1 MALSFTRDDFWDPEP
16 LHRAVARLGL
26 VRGERLERILEAHLP
41 HARIE
46 ACPLPLVIAAV
57 SVPPLVPRLLTE
69 GPLARAVR
77 ASCAIPF
84 VLQPVPLGGELLWDG
99 GVKID
104 APLRALVH
112 RLDGSGAPL
121 RDAILHV
128 ASWREPTVPPRLRRD
143 IAFAERAGVRV
154 HVARTR
160 YPRIEPDSLRRAPE
174 AVEAGAE
181 SARRLIA
188 RLATS

>member
-1 MALSFTRDDFWDPEP
+1 MTLGLVLNSCFFGFYAHFGFARELERAGVPIAAAAGSSAGAIVAAIVASGLGASRGLDMALSFTRDDFWDPEP

-84 VLQPVPLGGELLWDG
+84 VLQPVPLGG
-99 GVKID
+99 
-104 APLRALVH
+104 
-112 RLDGSGAPL
+112 
-121 RDAILHV
+121 
-128 ASWREPTVPPRLRRD
+128 
-143 IAFAERAGVRV
+143 
-154 HVARTR
+154 
-160 YPRIEPDSLRRAPE
+160 
-174 AVEAGAE
+174 
-181 SARRLIA
+181 
-188 RLATS
+188 